1 MSLSVVT
8 FRRFWHAVATWS
20 NIPAAIA
27 TVVLLLAAFFADY
40 QNKIVSEQSLR
51 AEVTSH
57 VNLIRAKLE
66 GHINA
71 DIQLVRGLVAT
82 IVTEP
87 DMKQERFAELAKSVF
102 QEESQ
107 LRNIAGAP
115 GLVISLMYPLE
126 GNEKAIGLDY
136 RKDEKQR
143 EAALRARDS
152 REMILAGPVDL
163 RQGGQ
168 GFVGRFPVFL
178 NRGEA
183 NERFWGVVAAVID
196 MHKLYEDSD
205 LLDEN
210 LPIEIALTGKDAL
223 GGRGTRF
230 YGDARIT
237 EDHPVVA
244 QVLLPTGSWQLS
256 AIPVGGW
263 GSAQTNTW
271 LLRAIMLAGGLL
283 VVGPITVAGR
293 LFRERQEHY
302 RDLHDSERRLRRLSR
317 RLELALDASQLGVWE
332 HDLETNVLW
341 WDDRLNEMYG
351 KPADGGPRG
360 FDDWAGAI
368 HPDDRKR
375 AAADFQHGVAEG
387 VYSSEYRLLLPDGK
401 IRHVRARAVRY
412 QDGDETPK
420 LVGAEWDVTADIA
433 LTRELQS
440 AKNLAD
446 LRNAELVEAQ
456 SRIEHDALH
465 DSLTGL
471 PNRRYLDN
479 ELKRAGALG
488 ADKIAI
494 LHIDLDRFKQ
504 INDTLGHAAGD
515 AILIHVAAVLKS
527 TVRPDDF
534 VARIGGDEFVVLCR
548 SAFDPEQLG
557 ALADE
562 IISQMRQPVYYHG
575 HQCRFGVS
583 IGIALEDADL
593 PDPRRLLV
601 NADIALYRAKSM
613 GRNRHEFFSR
623 TLQAEIV
630 RTKRVADEI
639 LGGLERNE
647 FCAHYQ
653 PQFDARTLEIAG
665 VEALARWNHPR
676 DGLLTPD
683 AFLGVAEELNV
694 VADID
699 KVILEQTLA
708 NFARWKLSGLPI
720 PRTSVNV
727 SARRLRDEELIKS
740 LNKLEIPHGSVS
752 FELVESIFLDENDEV
767 VVHNVEQIKKLG
779 IDIEIDDF
787 GTGYASI
794 VSLLRLQPRRLKI
807 ARQLVVP
814 IVESSKQ
821 RQVAASIID
830 IGKSLGIEVVAEG
843 VETMKHAQTL
853 RDMGCDLLQGYAL
866 CRPLTEAALTEFAR
880 YRKHRRAI

>member
-1 MSLSVVT
+1 MRLSIVK
-8 FRRFWHAVATWS
+8 FRRLWPALATWS
-20 NIPAAIA
+20 NVPAAIA

-51 AEVTSH
+51 AEVASH

-66 GHINA
+66 GNINA

-87 DMKQERFAELAKSVF
+87 DMKQDRFAELAKNVF

-136 RKDEKQR
+136 SKDEKQR
-143 EAALRARDS
+143 EAALRAR
-152 REMILAGPVDL
+152 ETHQMILAGPVDL

-168 GFVGRFPVFL
+168 GFIGRFPVFL
-178 NRGEA
+178 NRGQP
-183 NERFWGVVAAVID
+183 NETFWGVISAVID
-196 MHKLYEDSD
+196 MHKLYQDSG

-223 GGRGTRF
+223 GGGGTRF
-230 YGDARIT
+230 YGGGRIT
-237 EDHPVVA
+237 DDKPVTA
-244 QVLLPTGSWQLS
+244 QVLLPTGSWQID

-263 GSAQTNTW
+263 GSARTNTW

-283 VVGPITVAGR
+283 VIGPITVAGR

-302 RDLHDSERRLRRLSR
+302 RDLHDSEQRLRRLSR

-332 HDLETNVLW
+332 LDLQTNVIW
-341 WDDRLNEMYG
+341 WDDRLNEIYG
-351 KPADGGPRG
+351 RPADGEPRHLE
-360 FDDWAGAI
+360 DWANTV
-368 HPDDRKR
+368 HPDDRER
-375 AAADFQHGVAEG
+375 ARVDFERGVAQG
-387 VYSSEYRLLLPDGK
+387 FYSSEYRLLLPGGQIK
-401 IRHVRARAVRY
+401 HVRARAVRY
-412 QDGDETPK
+412 QDGDEAPK
-420 LVGAEWDVTADIA
+420 LVGAEWDVTTDIA
-433 LTRELQS
+433 MTRELQG
-440 AKNLAD
+440 AKNLAEI
-446 LRNAELVEAQ
+446 RNAELIEAQ
-456 SRIEHDALH
+456 SRIEYDALH

-471 PNRRYLDN
+471 PNRRYLDS
-479 ELKRAGALG
+479 ELKRDGSFG
-488 ADKIAI
+488 SDKIAI
-494 LHIDLDRFKQ
+494 LHIDLDRFKH

-515 AILIHVAAVLKS
+515 AMLIHVAGVLKS
-527 TVRPDDF
+527 AVSPEDF

-548 SAFDPEQLG
+548 SGFDADQLG
-557 ALADE
+557 VLADE

-583 IGIALEDADL
+583 IGIALEDSEL
-593 PDPRRLLV
+593 SDPRRLLV

-613 GRNRHEFFSR
+613 GRNRHEFFSK

-676 DGLLTPD
+676 EGLLAPD

-708 NFARWKLSGLPI
+708 NFARWKLLGLPI

-740 LNKLEIPHGSVS
+740 LNKLDIPSGSVS

-767 VVHNVEQIKKLG
+767 VVRNVEQIKKLG

-807 ARQLVVP
+807 ARQLIVP
-814 IVESSKQ
+814 IVESPKQ
-821 RQVAASIID
+821 RQVVASIID

-843 VETMKHAQTL
+843 VETMQHVRTL

-880 YRKHRRAI
+880 YGKHRRAI